1 MIEDTIIRKREYLI
15 ANAYLDMAVC
25 LIDDIDSY
33 VTDNN
38 STKIYIEKDKIF
50 NNYKSA
56 FCYLAKAKEIDLYKD
71 SNQYNA
77 FMLSLNFTDYYLNKR
92 SLENIINFDE
102 LDSDIQDSMTVYG
115 LEEQLKYLR
124 KITKLLHKSDPA
136 FLEANIA
143 FSYLKSMKCNLRLAL
158 DEFNKKDC
166 EDFLDLKHSVF
177 EDLRKSIELSSEV
190 INKNTYQEFIINQ
203 MECFEEENIK
213 IVFESK
219 EEAVEHYINI
229 WSMIF
234 YGWRDMA
241 KSTYGMLKCLVL
253 EIEDKDNKAT
263 NEYVMEH
270 AFLLRSVYEKS
281 KFILFACNETLI
293 EDKLLSGVLS
303 EPSTMV
309 VH

>member
-1 MIEDTIIRKREYLI
+1 MIEDTLIQKREYLI
-15 ANAYLDMAVC
+15 ANAYLEMAVC

-56 FCYLAKAKEIDLYKD
+56 FCYLAKAKEMDLHKD

-77 FMLSLNFTDYYLNKR
+77 YSLSLNFTDYYLNKR
-92 SLENIINFDE
+92 SLENTINFDE
-102 LDSDIQDSMTVYG
+102 LDSDIQNSMIVYN

-124 KITKLLHKSDPA
+124 KITNLLNKSDPVS
-136 FLEANIA
+136 LEANIA
-143 FSYLKSMKCNLRLAL
+143 FSYLRSMKCNFRMAL
-158 DEFNKKDC
+158 DEFSKKDC

-190 INKNTYQEFIINQ
+190 INKNTYQKFIINQ
-203 MECFEEENIK
+203 MECFEEENLK
-213 IVFESK
+213 IVFDTK

-241 KSTYGMLKCLVL
+241 KSTYGMLKGLAL
-253 EIEDKDNKAT
+253 EIEDKDNKAINT
-263 NEYVMEH
+263 YVMEQ
-270 AFLLRSVYEKS
+270 AFLLRSVYERS

-293 EDKLLSGVLS
+293 EDRLLSGVLT
-303 EPSTMV
+303 EPSKMV